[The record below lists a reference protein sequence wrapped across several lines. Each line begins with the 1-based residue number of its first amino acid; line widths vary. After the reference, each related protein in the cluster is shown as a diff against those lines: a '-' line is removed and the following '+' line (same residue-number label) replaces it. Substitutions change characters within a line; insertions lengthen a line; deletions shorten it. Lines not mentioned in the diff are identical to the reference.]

1 MSKIKKIDRVM
12 EETKKTWI
20 EDIKK
25 GWEQIPN
32 SVKFWNGLILLGLI
46 ISGFLG
52 LDLLLTELAIMSV
65 LALVLGLDAMGDDTK
80 TLDYHIWIYFTPL
93 AWFMLVVGLTIYGC
107 IKLYENTITKFNN
120 WLDKK

>member
-1 MSKIKKIDRVM
+1 MKEIIS
-12 EETKKTWI
+12 
-20 EDIKK
+20 DIKK
-25 GWEQIPN
+25 NWEEIPN

-65 LALVLGLDAMGDDTK
+65 FAFAICVDSIGDNNKLDK
-80 TLDYHIWIYFTPL
+80 HLWIWFTPL

-107 IKLYENTITKFNN
+107 IKLYDNNIIKFNN